1 MAKIKL
7 KIHRYEEDSNSL
19 IVSFASENSKIPVDE
34 CVQMAYQPSM
44 FTEVDD
50 PEKVM
55 EHIAKSGV
63 FYIEQEEKENKFRE
77 NTALIEKYKEFS
89 GKEIEFDIDEL
100 FKPEEQEIFAETS
113 VAEEILNEILIDDLK
128 E

>member
-19 IVSFASENSKIPVDE
+19 IVSFASENSKIPIDE
-34 CVQMAYQPSM
+34 CVQTAYQPTM

-50 PEKVM
+50 PEKVI
-55 EHIAKSGV
+55 ENIAKSGL

-100 FKPEEQEIFAETS
+100 LKPNDQEIFAETS